1 MRFDSFRGKKLV
13 KPKFFFTIFLVE
25 KEKNRSCVL
34 TQINAAVSSISLKNI
49 SVPSKKLG
57 RFEHLRVSLLNKL
70 LQNYLLGQYR
80 KTQMKTYFP
89 GNYNFSYK
97 QFKVPWPEKN
107 HNADRMGL
115 TINMFP
121 LDNRFILG
129 INVIGLF
136 QSSKMPRAN
145 TAWGISKCLEVAIHL
160 NYTCLKLVAKFLNGT
175 SEYNIDYLTVH
186 VT

>member
-1 MRFDSFRGKKLV
+1 MRLWVVFHWKISVFPQKNWVGLNTFAYLCWTNCCKI
-13 KPKFFFTIFLVE
+13 IFLGNTE
-25 KEKNRSCVL
+25 KLKWKL
-34 TQINAAVSSISLKNI
+34 IFLAITISATNNL
-49 SVPSKKLG
+49 
-57 RFEHLRVSLLNKL
+57 RFPDQK
-70 LQNYLLGQYR
+70 
-80 KTQMKTYFP
+80 
-89 GNYNFSYK
+89 
-97 QFKVPWPEKN
+97 KN